1 LTDAPGDYEAVNVDI
16 QGVEVNSNETDH
28 GNGWQALEVDA
39 KICNLIELANGNET
53 FLGDLELPGGKLSQI
68 RLILGEHN
76 TIVDKDG
83 TEHELKAS
91 SAQESGLKIQV
102 HQVLAEGI
110 TYKILLD
117 FEAGRSV
124 VKTGSDRYIL
134 KPVIRALSAE
144 AQDGAVKG
152 SVSPAGIVAISVFA
166 ADTLFTSA
174 STNADGEF
182 LIRGME
188 TGTYKLIFDA
198 GSDTPDIEKADVTVN
213 IGEVTDLGEIS
224 TE

>member
-1 LTDAPGDYEAVNVDI
+1 
-16 QGVEVNSNETDH
+16 
-28 GNGWQALEVDA
+28 
-39 KICNLIELANGNET
+39 
-53 FLGDLELPGGKLSQI
+53 
-68 RLILGEHN
+68 
-76 TIVDKDG
+76 
-83 TEHELKAS
+83 
-91 SAQESGLKIQV
+91 
-102 HQVLAEGI
+102 
-110 TYKILLD
+110 
-117 FEAGRSV
+117 
-124 VKTGSDRYIL
+124 
-134 KPVIRALSAE
+134 VIRALSAE